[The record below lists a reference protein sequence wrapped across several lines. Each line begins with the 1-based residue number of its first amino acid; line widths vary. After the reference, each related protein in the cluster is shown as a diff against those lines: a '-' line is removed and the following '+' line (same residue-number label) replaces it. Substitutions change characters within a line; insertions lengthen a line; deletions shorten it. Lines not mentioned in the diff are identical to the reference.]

1 MIPFSDD
8 EIAPAYQLNKRAPR
22 TVKKRKEKGTL
33 S

>member
-22 TVKKRKEKGTL
+22 TVKKEKKKER
-33 S
+33 